1 MEREAAH
8 SYLNLRGRGNHGISI
23 YRGGARRGDRG
34 ILVIFCDSAVMAVMG
49 NDNASSGG
57 TMCPPKE
64 LIPLSLSLRYT
75 AANRPLCSNGLL
87 RV

>member
-1 MEREAAH
+1 MAFP
-8 SYLNLRGRGNHGISI
+8 YIGRG
-23 YRGGARRGDRG
+23 GGLGCRRRDRG

-75 AANRPLCSNGLL
+75 AANRPLCSNGLS

>member
-1 MEREAAH
+1 MAFPYIE
-8 SYLNLRGRGNHGISI
+8 
-23 YRGGARRGDRG
+23 GGAGRGDRG
-34 ILVIFCDSAVMAVMG
+34 ILVIFCDSAVVAVMG

-75 AANRPLCSNGLL
+75 AANHPLCPNGLL